1 MGEAFKP
8 MKYLILMIALFC
20 LGCGEDVKP
29 TQAISEREADA
40 SCGLCHFGL
49 TASACKLAVKIE
61 EKAYFVKGV
70 PADDHVK
77 MHSPG
82 GYCMTIRKAKVSG
95 RIERGE
101 FVALNYELLPEVKKV
116 ESLKGL

>member
-1 MGEAFKP
+1 MGKAFKS
-8 MKYLILMIALFC
+8 MKYLCMSLC
-20 LGCGEDVKP
+20 LLAIGCGQESKP
-29 TQAISEREADA
+29 IKAISEREVDA

-61 EKAYFVKGV
+61 GKAYFVKGV
-70 PADDHVK
+70 PPDDHEK

-95 RIERGE
+95 RIEKGE
-101 FVALNYELLPEVKKV
+101 FVALNYQLLPEVKK
-116 ESLKGL
+116 